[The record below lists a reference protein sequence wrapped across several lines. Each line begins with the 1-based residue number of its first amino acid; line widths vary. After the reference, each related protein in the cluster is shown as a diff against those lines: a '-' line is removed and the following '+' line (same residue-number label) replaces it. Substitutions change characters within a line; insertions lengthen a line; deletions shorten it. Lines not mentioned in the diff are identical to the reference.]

1 MLSLQQVAWEEQNS
15 AQGHGRW
22 LRLEAGGPYAEGQ
35 LRDRGTDSQGQVQ
48 SGRVAGL
55 TVES

>member
-1 MLSLQQVAWEEQNS
+1 M
-15 AQGHGRW
+15 
-22 LRLEAGGPYAEGQ
+22 EAGGPYAEGQ